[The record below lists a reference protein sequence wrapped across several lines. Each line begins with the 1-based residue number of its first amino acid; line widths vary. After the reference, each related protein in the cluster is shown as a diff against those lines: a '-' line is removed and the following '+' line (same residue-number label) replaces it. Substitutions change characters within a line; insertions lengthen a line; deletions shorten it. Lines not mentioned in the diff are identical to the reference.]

1 MNNVTLKHRYTMKI
15 KCLAR
20 RIVKS
25 KLLGVDRHLLFVNS
39 LGLPQLMLT
48 KNKSNVK
55 SVVELCL
62 HCKATQIIYSTA

>member
-1 MNNVTLKHRYTMKI
+1 MSGTMKSMF
-15 KCLAR
+15 LE
-20 RIVKS
+20 
-25 KLLGVDRHLLFVNS
+25 VDRHLLFVNS

-55 SVVELCL
+55 SVAELCL